1 MSIQRPV
8 YMGFLCVGL
17 IALLCLFAWQQ
28 YQIYLLP
35 GDEVEIPVI
44 LDSTRVEIPSRPGVQ
59 GIVISGPNIEPLYFS
74 IDLTKGG
81 VRSLNWRQLQ
91 TIDPH
96 ADVKVYCWID
106 DQGQLS
112 FFQEG
117 IFMGGHTGAGMMIQR
132 AIRTWVYT
140 PYKTGL
146 IRFWFNLPSKGK
158 KLIIDTSGLEK
169 KRDIPNHVPIFDGQ
183 IHFVEGIRPEELL
196 LGGHF

>member
-1 MSIQRPV
+1 
-8 YMGFLCVGL
+8 MGFLCVGL

-59 GIVISGPNIEPLYFS
+59 GIVISGPRIEPLYFS

-117 IFMGGHTGAGMMIQR
+117 VFMGGHTGAGMMIQR

-196 LGGHF
+196 VGGHF

>member
-8 YMGFLCVGL
+8 YTGFLCVGL

-59 GIVISGPNIEPLYFS
+59 GIVISGPSIEPLYFS

-117 IFMGGHTGAGMMIQR
+117 VFMGGHTGAGMMIQR

-140 PYKTGL
+140 PFKTGL

-158 KLIIDTSGLEK
+158 KLIIDTSGLERK
-169 KRDIPNHVPIFDGQ
+169 GDIPNHVPIFDGQ
-183 IHFVEGIRPEELL
+183 IHFVEGIQPEELL
-196 LGGHF
+196 VGGHF